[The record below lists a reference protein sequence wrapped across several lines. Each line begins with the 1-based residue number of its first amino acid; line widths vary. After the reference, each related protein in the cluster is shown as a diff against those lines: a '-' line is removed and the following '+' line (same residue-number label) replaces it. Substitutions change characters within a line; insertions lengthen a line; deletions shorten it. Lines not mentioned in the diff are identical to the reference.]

1 VRALA
6 STYVRRIVTWIASR
20 VTIGVSKLA
29 VFTMTALWVLL
40 TPVAAPGQSAFRI
53 EEATIADIQRA
64 ITAGQVTCQD
74 VVQAYL
80 ERAKAYNGTCT
91 ALVTEAGAPIPAAPG
106 IVRAGS
112 PLKFPTTTVPA
123 SKVLPRLG
131 EYTGPPIEYG
141 RMEPTM
147 SDPSVQQQYGLRV
160 GMPNAGQL
168 NALETINL
176 RGERSVTCK
185 AGCDAHPS
193 TGALPASCPKACEAF
208 RRNPDALESAAQLDE
223 QYGRNPDLTKLP
235 LYCTVM
241 SVKNWYDAKDMRAT
255 GGNDVAF
262 AMDAPKVDS
271 PDVADVRAKGAIVYA
286 IATASNTGHT
296 AQGPNTTASYL
307 PEGNMQYG
315 LWGGQAC
322 NPYDTERVP
331 RGTSNGSGVS
341 VSANLATCSICEQTS
356 ASCKGPASRNGIVN
370 LLATKGVMM
379 DGGLGY
385 SNSGDRAGVHCRTV
399 EDAVRVLDAVKGFET
414 RDVYTA
420 IPPAMIPKDPYASF
434 LVGGAGASSKALQ
447 GMRIG
452 IVREFMVKHVKNDEA
467 ISDQIDAEI
476 KSVLRDRL
484 GATLVESVDP
494 LYTDDPNV
502 PNMTYTFQDAFA
514 EVLPNLVPEYFWQK
528 TPAGELE
535 FAVPGHDVTS
545 MEYLVALALRQAPL
559 SDEINLRRIS
569 AGLANPQGPFNVN
582 VYLRARGD
590 ERVKDWASWVANAK
604 FKSGAERASST
615 NATLVTDRRQRPDT
629 VSYLKMQ
636 AALRLV
642 VQKVM
647 SENGIDAFVNP
658 EQTTPPYKLGAAGEP
673 QVNYRPAHSCCAG
686 FTALLGGP
694 EIEVPAGF
702 NQIVYEPQYVL
713 SADKTTYVEVTGAE
727 RSMMRN
733 PMPISLMFWA
743 GPGAEPAL
751 IKAASAY
758 EGATHHRKPPPNFGP
773 VRATTSQR

>member
-1 VRALA
+1 MRETNEAAGGSRQSAV
-6 STYVRRIVTWIASR
+6 IA
-20 VTIGVSKLA
+20 A
-29 VFTMTALWVLL
+29 VLL
-40 TPVAAPGQSAFRI
+40 LLAPGAVLGQGTFKL
-53 EEATIADIQRA
+53 EEATIADIQNA
-64 ITAGQVTCQD
+64 ITSGQVTCQG

-80 ERAKAYNGTCT
+80 ERAKAYNGSCT
-91 ALVTEAGAPIPAAPG
+91 ALVTETGAPIPSAPG
-106 IVRAGS
+106 IVRAGA
-112 PLKFPTTTVPA
+112 PLKFPTATVPA
-123 SKVLPRLG
+123 SKVLPNLG
-131 EYTGPPIEYG
+131 AYAGPPIEYG
-141 RMEPTM
+141 RMEPTI

-208 RRNPDALESAAQLDE
+208 RQYPDALELAAQLDT

-255 GGNDVAF
+255 GGNDVNF

-286 IATASNTGHT
+286 IATASNTGHG
-296 AQGPNTTASYL
+296 AQGPNETASYL
-307 PEGNMQYG
+307 PAGNMQYG

-356 ASCKGPASRNGIVN
+356 ASCKGPASRNAIVN

-399 EDAVRVLDAVKGFET
+399 GDAVRVLDAVKGFET
-414 RDVYTA
+414 SDVYTA
-420 IPPAMIPKDPYASF
+420 IPPAMIPKEPYASF
-434 LVGGAGASSKALQ
+434 LVSGAAASGKALS

-452 IVREFMVKHVKNDEA
+452 VVREFMVKHVKNDEA
-467 ISDQIDAEI
+467 ISDQIDKEI
-476 KSVLRDRL
+476 KNVLRDRL
-484 GATLVESVDP
+484 GATILESVDP
-494 LYTDDPNV
+494 LYADDPNV

-528 TPAGELE
+528 TPTGELE

-559 SDEINLRRIS
+559 SNKINLRRIS

-582 VYLRARGD
+582 VYLKARGD

-604 FKSGAERASST
+604 FKSGVEKANST
-615 NATLVTDRRQRPDT
+615 NAALVTDRRQRPDT
-629 VSYLKMQ
+629 ISYLKMQ

-647 SENGIDAFVNP
+647 FENRIDAFVNP
-658 EQTTPPYKLGAAGEP
+658 EQTTPPYKLGGAGEP

-702 NQIVYEPQYVL
+702 NQIVYDPEYVL
-713 SADKTTYVEVTGAE
+713 SADKKTYVEVTGTE

-743 GPGAEPAL
+743 GPGAEPSL

-758 EGATHHRKPPPNFGP
+758 EGATHHRTPPPDFGP
-773 VRATTSQR
+773 IRATTSQR